1 MVEIL
6 DDLVNILAPISICC
20 LLPLGIFWLYY
31 RAQMNKENKRTEIIM
46 KALESNSNS
55 NLDTDSLVKAL
66 ENTSQTPQG
75 IRYARLQRGCQYT
88 LLGIALCVVFLISNG
103 MEIDSD
109 GAFLMIFAGAASIAV
124 GISYLIVYFVSGKS
138 STDNNSSEK

>member
-6 DDLVNILAPISICC
+6 DDLVNTLIPISICC
-20 LLPLGIFWLYY
+20 LLPLGIIWLYY

-46 KALESNSNS
+46 KALESNSNI
-55 NLDTDSLVKAL
+55 DTDSLVKAL

-109 GAFLMIFAGAASIAV
+109 MAFLMIFAGAASIAV
-124 GISYLIVYFVSGKS
+124 GISYLIVYLVSGKS

>member
-1 MVEIL
+1 MELITHALIEIL
-6 DDLVNILAPISICC
+6 VPIGICVI
-20 LLPLGIFWLYY
+20 LPLGIFWLYY

-46 KALESNSNS
+46 KALESNSN
-55 NLDTDSLVKAL
+55 LDTDSLVKVL

-88 LLGIALCVVFLISNG
+88 LLGIALCVVFFISNG

-109 GAFLMIFAGAASIAV
+109 MAFLMIFAGAASIAV
-124 GISYLIVYFVSGKS
+124 GISYLIVYLVSGKS
-138 STDNNSSEK
+138 CTDNNSSEK

>member
-1 MVEIL
+1 MELITHALIEIL
-6 DDLVNILAPISICC
+6 VPIGICVI
-20 LLPLGIFWLYY
+20 LPLGIFWLYY

-46 KALESNSNS
+46 KALESNSNI
-55 NLDTDSLVKAL
+55 DTDSLVKAL
-66 ENTSQTPQG
+66 ENTSKTPQG

-103 MEIDSD
+103 IEIDSD

-124 GISYLIVYFVSGKS
+124 GISYLIVYLVSGKS

>member
-1 MVEIL
+1 MELITHALIEIL
-6 DDLVNILAPISICC
+6 VPIGICVI
-20 LLPLGIFWLYY
+20 LPLGIFLLYY

-46 KALESNSNS
+46 KALESNSNI
-55 NLDTDSLVKAL
+55 DTDSLVKAL

-88 LLGIALCVVFLISNG
+88 LLGIALCVVFFISNG

-109 GAFLMIFAGAASIAV
+109 MAFLMIFAGAASLAV
-124 GISYLIVYFVSGKS
+124 GISYLIVYLVSGKS
-138 STDNNSSEK
+138 STDNNSREK

>member
-1 MVEIL
+1 MELITHALIEIL
-6 DDLVNILAPISICC
+6 VPIGICVI
-20 LLPLGIFWLYY
+20 LPLGIFWLYY

-46 KALESNSNS
+46 KALESNSN
-55 NLDTDSLVKAL
+55 LDTDSLVKAL
-66 ENTSQTPQG
+66 ENTSKTPQG

-88 LLGIALCVVFLISNG
+88 LLGIALCVVYLSNG
-103 MEIDSD
+103 KAIDSD
-109 GAFLMIFAGAASIAV
+109 MAFMMKFAGAASLAV